1 MKKVSVIV
9 PVYNTEK
16 YLRRCLDSLV
26 MQTLDDIEIIIIE
39 DKSPD
44 NANEILKE
52 YEKKYK
58 DKLKV
63 FHNKTNKGIGYNRN
77 FGIEKSNGKYIGF
90 VDSDDFVNETMFE
103 KMYNKAEKENLDL
116 VLCNFYKNLEKQ
128 NGSLE
133 SLVPEFII
141 PDFKNTTLKDYPDL
155 ILKVNL
161 APWNKLY
168 RRNLFT
174 IDVRFPED
182 LKYEDA
188 IVVIKTM
195 ARAEKIGIVD
205 EKLNYYLVRN
215 KSETTIMDK
224 KVYDILTITKMI
236 LEELKSHDYYN
247 DIKEYVEAMTIR
259 NLFRYTLQQKYQKDS
274 VIRNDFIDKV
284 FDYLNSE
291 FPNWKNNKIWK
302 QRSFLKRI
310 VESNKLLTK
319 LYCNINAHIIHGIMK

>member
-44 NANEILKE
+44 NSNKILKE

-58 DKLKV
+58 EKVKV

-77 FGIEKSNGKYIGF
+77 FGMKKASGKYIGF
-90 VDSDDFVNETMFE
+90 VDSDDWVNETMFE
-103 KMYNKAEKENLDL
+103 KMYAKAEKDKLDL
-116 VLCNFYKNLEKQ
+116 VLCNFHKMLEKED
-128 NGSLE
+128 GSLDE
-133 SLVPEFII
+133 LQSNDI
-141 PDFKNTTLKDYPDL
+141 PSFENTTLKNMPNLLLD
-155 ILKVNL
+155 VEL

-168 RRNLFT
+168 KKELLEGVT
-174 IDVRFPED
+174 FPEN
-182 LKYEDA
+182 LKYEDTIFVLKA
-188 IVVIKTM
+188 M
-195 ARAEKIGIVD
+195 ARSKKIGIVN

-215 KSETTIMDK
+215 KSETTVMDK
-224 KVYDILTITKMI
+224 KVYDILKITNMMV
-236 LEELKSHDYYN
+236 EELKSYDYYEN
-247 DIKEYVEAMTIR
+247 IKEYVEAMTIR
-259 NLFRYTLQQKYQKDS
+259 NLFRYTLQQKYQNNK
-274 VIRNDFIDKV
+274 VIRNDFINKS

-302 QRSFLKRI
+302 QRNLIKRFI
-310 VESNKLLTK
+310 EGNKILTK
-319 LYCNINAHIIHGIMK
+319 IYCKLF